1 MAIVSRKGIS
11 NFPNIETSL
20 NLLGDEYIKELSKQL
35 IQLDKVATGNLL
47 RSLDYKVLKGVE
59 GMFSLVIK
67 ADSYLKFVDAGRKA
81 SGKMPPSKPIERWV
95 VARNIKF
102 KNKKGK
108 YLTKESTAFLIA
120 RSLKTKN
127 IKPTNVLKITLGNIL
142 NYKTKILKDGARA
155 DFENLVNSIV
165 LDLNKN

>member
-1 MAIVSRKGIS
+1 MAIVSRS
-11 NFPNIETSL
+11 SSEFPNIEAAL

-47 RSLDYKVLKGVE
+47 RSLDYKVLKQLEGVY
-59 GMFSLVIK
+59 SLVIT

-120 RSLKTKN
+120 RSLKTKD

-142 NYKTKILKDGARA
+142 NYKTKILRDGARA
-155 DFENLVNSIV
+155 DFENLVNSIF
-165 LDLNKN
+165 LDLNK